1 MLSRGSPNREI
12 AEALGV
18 SVSTVSRY
26 ARALGYGSPSG
37 GRPVHYDWEAIRRL
51 YEAGGDG
58 PRVPGPVRVLQWRLG
73 QRRLAQRGRA
83 PTRCAPGMAHSRR
96 MAVASLLDRGLSM
109 SAVARELGISQST
122 VSYHARR
129 LGIAPVE
136 SARRRSDWEA
146 VQRAYDAGLSVAECR
161 ALFGFSPASWHAA
174 ARRDVDN
181 IQRCQRKFLQ

>member
-1 MLSRGSPNREI
+1 
-12 AEALGV
+12 
-18 SVSTVSRY
+18 
-26 ARALGYGSPSG
+26 
-37 GRPVHYDWEAIRRL
+37 
-51 YEAGGDG
+51 
-58 PRVPGPVRVLQWRLG
+58 
-73 QRRLAQRGRA
+73 
-83 PTRCAPGMAHSRR
+83 

-136 SARRRSDWEA
+136 SARRPSDWEA

-174 ARRDVDN
+174 ARRDVDRSSAARGN
-181 IQRCQRKFLQ
+181 F